1 MNEDN
6 VRLPLSTQ
14 LAERLRKVADDML
27 RYFPRD
33 AVILEGASV
42 VVTLRSDGVDT
53 VKIDGE
59 LYALDWEVER

>member
-1 MNEDN
+1 MTEKI
-6 VRLPLSTQ
+6 PYTEQ
-14 LAERLRKVADDML
+14 LAERLRKVADEIQ

-53 VKIDGE
+53 VRIDGE
-59 LYALDWEVER
+59 LYAHDWEAL

>member
-6 VRLPLSTQ
+6 VRLPLPTQ
-14 LAERLRKVADDML
+14 LAERLRKVADEIQ

-53 VKIDGE
+53 VRIDGE
-59 LYALDWEVER
+59 LYAHDWEVER